1 MDNGG
6 GAGTEGTGG
15 AETDGTDGIDGFCSV
30 CLLGL
35 DDGIGGASCGL
46 LACGLDEGTGIVG
59 ADGGTIPDLLSCLF
73 TDFNFGIPPAKMS
86 PNWGTPLGGGGAG
99 APCDP
104 DEDDEGAGIPMDP
117 DDLESK
123 MGFDLSTVVAF
134 FNLAPFLISPSKAS
148 LPAGITEGGPGGKFD
163 DPPSAGGGGGGGGGG
178 PAILY

>member
-1 MDNGG
+1 M
-6 GAGTEGTGG
+6 
-15 AETDGTDGIDGFCSV
+15 
-30 CLLGL
+30 
-35 DDGIGGASCGL
+35 
-46 LACGLDEGTGIVG
+46 LACGLDVGTRGDAPEGIGILG

-86 PNWGTPLGGGGAG
+86 PNWGTPLGGGTG

-104 DEDDEGAGIPMDP
+104 DEADGGAGVPIDP
-117 DDLESK
+117 EDLESK
-123 MGFDLSTVVAF
+123 IGFDLSTVVAF

-148 LPAGITEGGPGGKFD
+148 LPAGITDGGPGGKFD

>member
-1 MDNGG
+1 M
-6 GAGTEGTGG
+6 
-15 AETDGTDGIDGFCSV
+15 
-30 CLLGL
+30 
-35 DDGIGGASCGL
+35 
-46 LACGLDEGTGIVG
+46 LACGLDEGTRGDAPEGTGILG

-86 PNWGTPLGGGGAG
+86 PNWGIPLRGGAG

-104 DEDDEGAGIPMDP
+104 DEDEGGAGVPTDP
-117 DDLESK
+117 EDLESK

-148 LPAGITEGGPGGKFD
+148 LPAGITGGGPGGKFD